1 MAKFNASWASLSTPS
16 LEKSDWFM
24 NNTVSKIEAAAV
36 SPLEN
41 HKILLLFGLLFF
53 MRTTFIL
60 FKLAAAEITPYIEIF
75 SLNPA
80 LVESDKDFSK
90 LSASNSPS

>member
-1 MAKFNASWASLSTPS
+1 
-16 LEKSDWFM
+16 M
-24 NNTVSKIEAAAV
+24 NNTVSKMEAAAV

-53 MRTTFIL
+53 MGTTFIL
-60 FKLAAAEITPYIEIF
+60 LKLAAVEITPYIEIF
-75 SLNPA
+75 FLNPA
-80 LVESDKDFSK
+80 SVEFDKDFLK